1 MMAQWR
7 IKEMSDLTHISVRML
22 RYYDKMSLLKPS
34 VRSANGYR
42 WYNEQ
47 DLATL
52 QQILALRFF
61 GFDLGQ
67 IKTMLQQKLEIRQHL
82 QVQQAML
89 KEQAAQLT
97 QAHEALETVI
107 ARLGPSGVP
116 DWNDLISLIERYR
129 MSEAIKKT
137 WAGKNLNE
145 TQLAAWIEIRKQHPQ
160 EFELYEKLI
169 EQINEMKFG
178 KPESAQAQEVILQ
191 LLDIN
196 KKIKDTLAQLRK
208 LNVDIMRSIK
218 AGKISDLALTP
229 EGNLWFQRGLLFY
242 WLGRWESVYQEIKK
256 NLGADPHGAAGKK
269 VAQAWRGLLAEQC
282 VGTSPDLVLGTMLWH
297 DMARQQVQLPAKAA
311 ASPAEELMKNIH
323 IDFLLD
329 ADAMNWIEVAL
340 SSH

>member
-22 RYYDKMSLLKPS
+22 RYYDKMGLLKPS

-52 QQILALRFF
+52 QQILALKFF

-67 IKTMLQQKLEIRQHL
+67 IKAMLQQKLGIRQHL
-82 QVQQAML
+82 HAQQEML
-89 KEQAAQLT
+89 KEQAAQLS

-116 DWNDLISLIERYR
+116 DWNDLIALIERYR

-137 WAGKNLNE
+137 WAGRNLDKN
-145 TQLAAWIEIRKQHPQ
+145 QLADWIEIRKQHPK
-160 EFELYEKLI
+160 EFELFETLV
-169 EQINEMKFG
+169 EQVNEMKFG
-178 KPESAQAQEVILQ
+178 KPESAEGQAVVLQ
-191 LLDIN
+191 FIDIN
-196 KKIKDTLAQLRK
+196 KKIKDTFAQLRK

-218 AGKISDLALTP
+218 AGKISDLAFTP

-242 WLGRWESVYQEIKK
+242 WLGRWESLYQEIKK
-256 NLGADPHGAAGKK
+256 NLGADPHGSSGKK

-282 VGTSPDLVLGTMLWH
+282 VGTSPDLVLGTMMWQ
-297 DMARQQVQLPAKAA
+297 DMARRKAELPEKATGSSA
-311 ASPAEELMKNIH
+311 QELMKNIH
-323 IDFLLD
+323 IDLLLD
-329 ADAMNWIEVAL
+329 ADALNWVEVAL